1 MRCTRLTDTV
11 RPMPLLVIAAHS
23 SRSAAVRTVTLR
35 AAVSSCAVLALLLVA
50 AGAGIGFWAS
60 TGLALRMAADLS
72 PATVLRPGPTV
83 AMPAFAAEQLGA
95 LSARLFRLESQA
107 GQLGERIR
115 AMTGSSSR
123 ARAVPAA
130 ASGPAASST
139 NRGGPMLPPR
149 ATRPAALAAPEDPQ
163 SWQQRLHD
171 IEQQISNVAEAALT
185 QHVAL
190 LHLPSRA
197 PLDDAEL
204 SSSFGNRE
212 DPLTGRH
219 AFHAGLDFA
228 APAGSAIRAAAAG
241 TVSFAGFHPAFGW
254 MVELEHGNQLATR
267 YAHASRLDVRRGQLV
282 RAGDILAAVGSSG
295 RSTGPHLHFE
305 VLRRGQPIDPR
316 LYLAGL

>member
-1 MRCTRLTDTV
+1 
-11 RPMPLLVIAAHS
+11 MPLIVIAADS
-23 SRSAAVRTVTLR
+23 SRSAAVRTVSLR
-35 AAVSSCAVLALLLVA
+35 AAVSSCVMFGLLLMA
-50 AGAGIGFWAS
+50 AGASVGFWVSSGIAPS
-60 TGLALRMAADLS
+60 LPAAVS
-72 PATVLRPGPTV
+72 PPSVLRPGPAV
-83 AMPAFAAEQLGA
+83 AVPAFAAEQLGA

-115 AMTGSSSR
+115 AMTAPASA
-123 ARAVPAA
+123 ARAASAA
-130 ASGPAASST
+130 AS
-139 NRGGPMLPPR
+139 RGGPMLPPR
-149 ATRPAALAAPEDPQ
+149 ALRKAARAAPDDAQ
-163 SWQQRLHD
+163 GWQQRLQD
-171 IEQQISNVAEAALT
+171 IEQQISGVADAALM

-190 LHLPSRA
+190 LHLPSRP

-241 TVSFAGFHPAFGW
+241 AVAFAGFHPAYGW
-254 MVELEHGNQLATR
+254 MVELEHGNQLTTR
-267 YAHASRLDVRRGQLV
+267 YAHASRLDVRRGQFV
-282 RAGDILAAVGSSG
+282 RAGDTVAAVGSSG